1 MTWLTTWTP
10 EKVQAAQDKPR
21 AFAEY
26 CQQTIGTPWPTLKDM
41 TILRKKI
48 KEFFE
53 HYPRCDYR
61 SLCRVANWCRA
72 RKRRPTRAWLVI
84 ESFRDAWR
92 DGYLPELD
100 PAERREE
107 NIEEAITFAL
117 DEEHR
122 PEWRRRLMAAR
133 GVEARREA
141 YQEWL
146 NDRPRVSV

>member
-92 DGYLPELD
+92 TATCPSST
-100 PAERREE
+100 RRSV
-107 NIEEAITFAL
+107 ARRTS
-117 DEEHR
+117 
-122 PEWRRRLMAAR
+122 RRRSHSLWTR
-133 GVEARREA
+133 ST
-141 YQEWL
+141 
-146 NDRPRVSV
+146 DRSGGAV